1 MARDK
6 LRLKLENTNQ
16 RLKKNDVRSINDV
29 LDHLFS
35 ELNKIKS
42 VLSEQSNKGLTTPEG
57 AVRMKQDGKDDG
69 YTIEFKSKNGWISNK
84 ANVYKLKGN

>member
-6 LRLKLENTNQ
+6 LRLKLENTNL
-16 RLKKNDVRSINDV
+16 RLKENDTRSINNI

-42 VLSEQSNKGLTTPEG
+42 VLSEQSNKGLTTPDG
-57 AVRMKQDGKDDG
+57 AIRMKQSGKGDD
-69 YTIEFKSKNGWISNK
+69 YTIEFKSQNGWISNN
-84 ANVYKLKGN
+84 ANIYKLKGN